1 MREYK
6 MRRGETLAERMPD
19 LRASIESYFGPIT
32 DTVEYNG
39 SDLFVVNNP
48 ENPVFERIIAGAV
61 AYPGKKDTLA
71 VEFSECDPSELS
83 PEALAAAGEAVA
95 AKNEFLLE
103 ATGRDAKSRR
113 DSLKREMD
121 KDAPEF

>member
-19 LRASIESYFGPIT
+19 LQASVESYFGPIT
-32 DTVEYNG
+32 GTTEYNG
-39 SDLFVVNNP
+39 SDLLVVGTP
-48 ENPVFERIIAGAV
+48 ENPVFERIVAGAV
-61 AYPGKKDTLA
+61 SYPGKKDTLA
-71 VEFSECDPSELS
+71 VEFTERDPAELS
-83 PEALAAAGEAVA
+83 PTDLEAAGAAVA

-113 DSLKREMD
+113 ESLKREMD